1 MRSFSNHF
9 QQFTAVAGIVGS
21 VFRIGSGGKQL
32 PEKFKISFRTV
43 ITVANQG
50 AQGLVFL
57 FVGSMFDQGFRPVV
71 MAIAAT
77 LHQRTVFIKKGI
89 LTASDHFGDSGQHF
103 TVRIISQ
110 PGQTRSPLIQLIG
123 QLEAAVQNGEK
134 QCVLS
139 KTITASHIRAF
150 FQKFTNAIPIPIP
163 GGGNDFIVTAGIHF
177 IHQ

>member
-77 LHQRTVFIKKGI
+77 LHRTYCVHQERDFDRVGSFRRFRPAFHCPDYQPARTNA
-89 LTASDHFGDSGQHF
+89 LPVDTTHRPARSGSSEWRK
-103 TVRIISQ
+103 TVRF
-110 PGQTRSPLIQLIG
+110 
-123 QLEAAVQNGEK
+123 VQNNYSFAHPRLFPE
-134 QCVLS
+134 VHERDS
-139 KTITASHIRAF
+139 
-150 FQKFTNAIPIPIP
+150 NP
-163 GGGNDFIVTAGIHF
+163 GPGRR
-177 IHQ
+177 Q